1 MRSNKL
7 SLILLSLAVFC
18 FCTPPQIEQEKPES
32 EKPEVEKPET
42 ENPETDVPEVL
53 PTDWESAVVAVE
65 NMGVGWNLGNT
76 LDSHDAKGG
85 RGDDWLYWETYWGQ
99 YQTRPELMT
108 MMKEAGFG
116 AVRVPVTWGIHMDS
130 DDKVYDAWMARVRT
144 IVDYVLDAG
153 MYCIIN
159 VHHDTGA
166 GEGVWLYAGM
176 DEYRKAEARFVSLWT
191 QIAEEFKDYDHRL
204 LFESYNEMLDSRR
217 SWCYASF
224 NGGYDSAFAA
234 DAYDA
239 INSYAQA
246 FVDAVRATGGNNAV
260 RNLIVNT
267 YGACS
272 GSGNWNEHLKD
283 PLKEMELPEDTVKDH
298 LIFEVHSYPSV
309 DDYKS
314 MTLEVDDMF
323 SAIHTHL
330 ASKGAP
336 VIMGEWGTSS
346 EAPAE
351 DTMVRFIDYFVKKA
365 KEYDIG
371 TFFWMGLSDGVSR
384 TFPCFNQPEYARA
397 ILKAY
402 HGDAH
407 QPVLPVI
414 DDFDCTYYVTY
425 TSQWAELHLSNSTI
439 SLDEYSAVYLML
451 DSVPASGKL
460 AIKVYGEG
468 DKVDYNH
475 FSEKEVTIPLD
486 RTKVGDISTRITLQY
501 MQSGTY
507 SISVKRAALIR
518 KDGTYVTTNLSPFW
532 GCEMELTA
540 VPK

>member
-1 MRSNKL
+1 MQLKKL
-7 SLILLSLAVFC
+7 SLIFFVLAAFC
-18 FCTPPQIEQEKPES
+18 FCTPPQTAQEKPDTEVPDT
-32 EKPEVEKPET
+32 EVPEAETPEV
-42 ENPETDVPEVL
+42 VL
-53 PTDWESAVVAVE
+53 PDWESAVAAVE

-99 YQTRPELMT
+99 CQTKPELMR

-116 AVRVPVTWGIHMDS
+116 AIRVPVTWGIHLDS
-130 DDKVYDAWMARVRT
+130 DDKVYDAWMGRVRT

-166 GEGVWLYAGM
+166 GDGVWLVAGM
-176 DEYRKAEARFVSLWT
+176 DEYRKEKERFASLWT
-191 QIAEEFKDYDHRL
+191 QIAQEFKDYDHRL
-204 LFESYNEMLDSRR
+204 LFESYNEMLDSRD
-217 SWCYASF
+217 SWCFASF
-224 NGGYDSAFAA
+224 NGSYNASFAA
-234 DAYDA
+234 DAYEA
-239 INSYAQA
+239 INSYAQT
-246 FVDAVRATGGNNAV
+246 FVDAVRSTGGNNAV
-260 RNLIVNT
+260 RNLVVNT

-272 GSGNWNEHLKD
+272 GSGTWNDHLKD
-283 PLKEMELPEDTVKDH
+283 PLKKMELPEDTVKDH

-309 DDYKS
+309 DDYAS
-314 MTLEVDDMF
+314 MTVEVDDMF
-323 SAIHTHL
+323 NALHTHL

-336 VIMGEWGTSS
+336 VIVGEWGTSS
-346 EAPAE
+346 EAPTE
-351 DTMVRFIDYFVKKA
+351 DNMVRFIDYFVRKA
-365 KEYDIG
+365 NDYDMG
-371 TFFWMGLSDGVSR
+371 TFFWMGLSDGISR
-384 TFPCFNQPEYARA
+384 TIPCFNQPEYARA

-402 HGDAH
+402 HGESH

-414 DDFDCTYYVTY
+414 DDFDCTYTVTY

-468 DKVDYNH
+468 DKTHYNH
-475 FSEKEVTIPLD
+475 FSQKEVTIPLD
-486 RTKVGDISTRITLQY
+486 RTKVGDISTRITLQF

-507 SISVKRAALIR
+507 SIGVKRAALIR
-518 KDGTYVTTNLSPFW
+518 KDGTEVTTNLSPFW